1 MADNIDS
8 SNDRANIAYLG
19 SRKDVWHHHGQEML
33 AGQATAEW
41 RKQAG
46 LEFSAIL
53 APVFANLNGPDF
65 AHISAD
71 KRIVEIGNK
80 RAIVRND
87 TGAVL
92 GFASDGYQPH
102 QPSEVLD
109 WFDRYISVDD
119 RFQLDVAGSL
129 KGGAIIWATAK
140 FNGEHS
146 VAGEKHTARVLMST
160 TFDATRATINKMTET
175 RVVCNN
181 TLDTALA
188 DGLSCIRTTHR
199 SKFDAARVGKELAA
213 LAQGVANYKQI
224 GDALAQT
231 ELAKEQVSEF
241 FKTLL
246 DIPFD
251 QIKADTST
259 RKLNQFAA
267 LNQAYRTT
275 VAERGGNF
283 DKDRP
288 DAWTALQAIT
298 RYVDHDRSARG
309 DNESEARFASAQFGT
324 GNVMKGQA
332 MQLLLPRIKDKV
344 LIAA

>member
-1 MADNIDS
+1 MAANIDF
-8 SNDRANIAYLG
+8 SNGRANIAFLG
-19 SRKDVWHHHGQEML
+19 SRNDIWHRHGQEMKP
-33 AGQATAEW
+33 GQSNAEW

-46 LEFSAIL
+46 LEWAAVL
-53 APVFANLNGPDF
+53 APVFANLN
-65 AHISAD
+65 SAEFD
-71 KRIVEIGNK
+71 HLAANLRIVEIGNK

-102 QPSEVLD
+102 QPAEVLD

-140 FNGEHS
+140 FNGDHTI
-146 VAGEKHTARVLMST
+146 AGDKHTARVLMST

-188 DGLSCIRTTHR
+188 DGNSCIRTTHR
-199 SKFDAARVGKELAA
+199 SKFDAAAVGKELAA
-213 LAQGVANYKQI
+213 LAQGVANYKAV
-224 GDALAQT
+224 GDALAQN
-231 ELAKEQVSEF
+231 EMAKEEVSNF

-251 QIKADTST
+251 QPKDKTST

-275 VAERGGNF
+275 VAERNGETG
-283 DKDRP
+283 

-309 DNESEARFASAQFGT
+309 DNEGEARFASAQFGT
-324 GNVMKGQA
+324 GSVMKAQA
-332 MQLLLPRIKDKV
+332 MQLLMPRIKDKV

>member
-1 MADNIDS
+1 MFGVRPIPA
-8 SNDRANIAYLG
+8 RKRG
-19 SRKDVWHHHGQEML
+19 RSRPIKD
-33 AGQATAEW
+33 
-41 RKQAG
+41 
-46 LEFSAIL
+46 
-53 APVFANLNGPDF
+53 
-65 AHISAD
+65 
-71 KRIVEIGNK
+71 
-80 RAIVRND
+80 
-87 TGAVL
+87 
-92 GFASDGYQPH
+92 
-102 QPSEVLD
+102 
-109 WFDRYISVDD
+109 ISVDD

-199 SKFDAARVGKELAA
+199 SKFDAARVGKELAT

-224 GDALAQT
+224 GDALAQN
-231 ELAKEQVSEF
+231 EMAKEEVSNF
-241 FKTLL
+241 FKEIL

-251 QIKADTST
+251 QIKTDTST
-259 RKLNQFAA
+259 RQVNQFAA

-275 VAERGGNF
+275 VAERNGQGG
-283 DKDRP
+283 

-298 RYVDHDRSARG
+298 RYVDWDRSARG

-324 GNVMKGQA
+324 GNAMKGRA